1 MSTGTKLKTLY
12 DGCSDIRAAIKE
24 KDSTLGAGS
33 ITTLSD
39 DIRNINNRKYIRLIV
54 KEPITETTTDPDSGE
69 EVENVV
75 GYNYNVVDDRI
86 TTTYVGN
93 NKYKN
98 RTDIVAAI
106 LPDDITNTSAD
117 SFNNCT
123 NLQYVNLNNITTVN
137 SYAFYHCSSLAIDV
151 NLPNLNSIVTGAFSG
166 CGIRSITS
174 LGNITSIPSP
184 SNLYNAPFQDCSNLK
199 TVVLPETL
207 TSVGGRAFSGC
218 SSITSINLPTSLQTI
233 NGYAFYNITG
243 VPKTI
248 NLPNLTGTLGTGA
261 FYGCGIEKI
270 LDLGSITSIGN
281 AASQT
286 TGVFGRNQLTEVWLP
301 STLTNIGNLAF
312 GSPTGY
318 GNFDL
323 EFIVCKATTPPTL
336 ATNAFQNTNSTFK
349 IYVPY
354 SSDHSVLNSYK
365 AATNW
370 SAYESRI
377 YELNQDETIPTT

>member
-1 MSTGTKLKTLY
+1 MTVATKLKTLY

-86 TTTYVGN
+86 TTTYIGN

-123 NLQYVNLNNITTVN
+123 NLQYVNLNNITTLN
-137 SYAFYHCSSLAIDV
+137 SYAFYHCSSLKIDV
-151 NLPNLNSIVTGAFSG
+151 NLPNLNSIVIGAFSG

-233 NGYAFYNITG
+233 NGYAFY
-243 VPKTI
+243 
-248 NLPNLTGTLGTGA
+248 
-261 FYGCGIEKI
+261 GCGIEKI
-270 LDLGSITSIGN
+270 LDLGSITVIGN
-281 AASQT
+281 AVSQT

-336 ATNAFQNTNSTFK
+336 ANNAFNNTNSTFK

-354 SSDHSVLNSYK
+354 SSDHSILNNYQT
-365 AATNW
+365 ATNW
-370 SAYESRI
+370 STYASRI

>member
-1 MSTGTKLKTLY
+1 MAVSTHLATAYSNILQNKTNNINSKLDTI
-12 DGCSDIRAAIKE
+12 SDALLDVRETINGF
-24 KDSTLGAGS
+24 DSTLGNG
-33 ITTLSD
+33 TVDTLGN
-39 DIRNINNRKYIRLIV
+39 DIRTLNNRKYIWKWVNNNGTYELQ
-54 KEPITETTTDPDSGE
+54 KEVNNGTAI
-69 EVENVV
+69 
-75 GYNYNVVDDRI
+75 
-86 TTTYVGN
+86 GN
-93 NKYKN
+93 NKYKD
-98 RTDIVAAI
+98 RTDIVAVI
-106 LPDDITNTSAD
+106 LPDNIIDTSAD

-123 NLQYVNLNNITTVN
+123 NLQYVNLNNITTLN
-137 SYAFYHCSSLAIDV
+137 SYAFYHCSSLEIDV
-151 NLPNLNSIVTGAFSG
+151 NLPNLNSIIIGAFSG

-233 NGYAFYNITG
+233 NGYAFYGITG

-370 SAYESRI
+370 SAHESRI
-377 YELNQDETIPTT
+377 FELNEDGSIPT